1 MDSFVAVVAII
12 LNLALWA
19 VFFSRLSRRLS
30 IRRFTDETRA
40 ELEKTITELNGIV
53 ARNISIIDDKI
64 AALNS
69 LSSERIAEMKEL
81 SESIDRKILLQRQA
95 SERAVGAMP
104 AEHGIS
110 ATMDTYRAAGLRFR
124 QAQVSAEPEM
134 PARSAPQNGS
144 SAAMEEKAPVRDFA
158 ARVRELHLNGISP
171 DVIASRL
178 SRTVSEVQL
187 VLDMNN
193 F

>member
-144 SAAMEEKAPVRDFA
+144 SAAMEEKAPVQDFA

>member
-104 AEHGIS
+104 AEQGIS
-110 ATMDTYRAAGLRFR
+110 AAMDTYRAAGMRFR
-124 QAQVSAEPEM
+124 QAQFSAEPEM
-134 PARSAPQNGS
+134 PARSAPQHGS
-144 SAAMEEKAPVRDFA
+144 SAAMEEKAPVQDFA

>member
-104 AEHGIS
+104 AEQGIS
-110 ATMDTYRAAGLRFR
+110 TTMDTYRAAGMRFR
-124 QAQVSAEPEM
+124 QAQISAEPEM
-134 PARSAPQNGS
+134 PARSAPQHGA
-144 SAAMEEKAPVRDFA
+144 SAAMEEKAPVQDFA